1 MRGMENMGTL
11 HLLLFSQKPE
21 PIQKVKSVFKHLK
34 LQITYC
40 FKRILPWNLL
50 VQTLMLTFLINW
62 AVFQLLLKLRTII
75 YDKLASA
82 KTGGGKGI
90 LTQAFLLYVNP
101 EFFFYHTY

>member
-82 KTGGGKGI
+82 KTGGGGRYI
-90 LTQAFLLYVNP
+90 NP
-101 EFFFYHTY
+101 SFPPLC